1 MRLDK
6 INHWTAAGLLL
17 MLVSVPAWAFQESKI
32 APADKPAA
40 QAPLTPQVQIPDIK
54 PGVQL
59 SVPEAAGDG
68 KGTEIRL
75 PGMGKLGVL
84 PKLNF
89 GLDVLYGANEDR
101 RTLPNQGQ
109 KEEELTVRGSI
120 KHKF

>member
-1 MRLDK
+1 MRLFK
-6 INHWTAAGLLL
+6 IKSWQAAALGLL
-17 MLVSVPAWAFQESKI
+17 VASVPALAFQESKVSG
-32 APADKPAA
+32 DKPE
-40 QAPLTPQVQIPDIK
+40 QAPLTAPQLTLPEQK
-54 PGVQL
+54 PGVSL
-59 SVPEAAGDG
+59 SSPEVAGRDS

-84 PKLNF
+84 PKLDF

-101 RTLPNQGQ
+101 KALPNQ